1 MTGQAPARAA
11 GRPRIAIFAP
21 DPLLSVAIETRP
33 DGGDELHLHP
43 AGQGVWAARVAA
55 ELGGDPVLCGFNG
68 GETGAVVEGLLGAI
82 ELRLV
87 SCAQPTGAY
96 VVDRRGQRTLVAQ
109 AYPEP
114 RTRHEVDELISVTCA
129 AALTADVLV
138 ICNPYPAE
146 TIPADAY
153 SQLVGDAHGTGT
165 QVLVDLS
172 TPRLDA
178 ALEGRPDLVKINDW
192 ELAEFVRGPVDGPA
206 LRDAAERVR
215 ARGAQTVVI
224 TRGPAPAVAFTAD
237 GTLEVAPPIFERGHR
252 EGCGDAM
259 MGAMAVA
266 LGRGD
271 ELPTALRLGAAAG
284 AANFLR
290 RGLGSASAQVVE
302 EVLERVVVRPYAEDR
317 PPASA

>member
-1 MTGQAPARAA
+1 MTGQAPDRKA
-11 GRPRIAIFAP
+11 GRPRIAVFAP
-21 DPLLSVAIETRP
+21 DPLLSVAVETRP

-43 AGQGVWAARVAA
+43 AGQGVWAARMAA
-55 ELGGDPVLCGFNG
+55 ELGGNPVLCGFSG
-68 GETGAVVEGLLGAI
+68 GETGAVVEGLLDSI

-87 SCAQPTGAY
+87 RCTQPTGAY
-96 VVDRRGQRTLVAQ
+96 VVDRRSGRTVIAQ

-114 RTRHEVDELISVTCA
+114 RTRHEVDELVSVTCA

-153 SQLVGDAHGTGT
+153 AQLVGDARGAGTK
-165 QVLVDLS
+165 VLVDLS

-178 ALEGRPDLVKINDW
+178 ALEGKPDLVKINDW

-206 LRDAAERVR
+206 LREAAQRVR
-215 ARGAQTVVI
+215 AGGAETVVI
-224 TRGPAPAVAFTAD
+224 TRGPAPAVAFTPDRAI
-237 GTLEVAPPIFERGHR
+237 EVVPPVFERGHR

-271 ELPTALRLGAAAG
+271 ELSAALKLGAAAG

-302 EVLERVVVRPYAEDR
+302 ELVERVAVGPYVERPL
-317 PPASA
+317 ASA

>member
-1 MTGQAPARAA
+1 MVEP
-11 GRPRIAIFAP
+11 PRIAVFAP
-21 DPLLSVAIETRP
+21 DPLLSVAVETRP
-33 DGGDELHLHP
+33 GGGDELHLHP
-43 AGQGVWAARVAA
+43 AGQGVWAARMAA
-55 ELGGDPVLCGFNG
+55 ELGGHPVLCGFSG
-68 GETGAVVEGLLGAI
+68 GETGAVVEGLLGTV

-87 SCAQPTGAY
+87 PCAQPTGAY
-96 VVDRRGQRTLVAQ
+96 VVDRRTERTLIAQ

-129 AALTADVLV
+129 TALAADVLV

-153 SQLVGDAHGTGT
+153 AQLVGDAHDAGTK
-165 QVLVDLS
+165 VLVDLS

-192 ELAEFVRGPVDGPA
+192 ELAEYVRAPVDGPA
-206 LRDAAERVR
+206 LREAAERVR
-215 ARGAQTVVI
+215 ERGAHTVVI
-224 TRGPAPAVAFTAD
+224 TRGAAPAVAFSPNGAI
-237 GTLEVAPPIFERGHR
+237 EVAPPAFERGHR

-266 LGRGD
+266 LARGD
-271 ELPTALRLGAAAG
+271 ALSTALRLGAAAG

-290 RGLGSASAQVVE
+290 RGLGSASADVVE
-302 EVLERVVVRPYAEDR
+302 NLVERVAVRPYVDR
-317 PPASA
+317 PLVST